1 MFFNT
6 NGYFIVYIGSTL
18 RNGGIG
24 VGNSTGNPGVSQ
36 ANPYPYPQN
45 PVPVARVW
53 GIAGTGHGFFT
64 SAIVAYL
71 MLRDISKSNLCQV
84 IVSYLC

>member
-1 MFFNT
+1 MLASIDYL
-6 NGYFIVYIGSTL
+6 GTL
-18 RNGGIG
+18 LDLSIHSLR
-24 VGNSTGNPGVSQ
+24 VVLGNSTGNPGVSQ